1 MSDKPLTRS
10 QAYERA
16 FNKARGRYPAVPN
29 VPVSKRNFK
38 PRPESQK
45 EISRDQ
51 QQPYELANLTN
62 PNVVDNKN
70 QRATNIDFNRSHK
83 ISARG
88 DKTKSFSIGIQD
100 LDEAVFYYFNNVIK
114 PFVYQNNQR
123 LQVPV
128 IYASPER
135 WKSYQKDG
143 YYRDKGGKIMLPII
157 YLSRNSL
164 TKDRSVTAKVDANQP
179 HLYASLKQ
187 GYNSINGYS
196 NFNVLNN
203 RRPVIK
209 SQAIVV
215 PDFVT
220 LDYSVNIQT
229 YYMEQL
235 NKIVE
240 AVEYASDAY
249 WGDPERFKFRAFV
262 DTISTATELTIGQER
277 LVKGSFD
284 LRLRGHIIPETL
296 QKDLKATKRFN
307 SKAKVS
313 IGAEVVGDLNN
324 LNT

>member
-1 MSDKPLTRS
+1 MADKPLTRS

-16 FNKARGRYPAVPN
+16 FRNAQGRYAAVPN

-38 PRPESQK
+38 PRPESQE
-45 EISRDQ
+45 EISRGQ
-51 QQPYELANLTN
+51 QESYELANLTN
-62 PNVVDNKN
+62 PNEIANAN
-70 QRATNIDFNRSHK
+70 QKATNIDFNRSTK
-83 ISARG
+83 LSARG
-88 DKTKSFSIGIQD
+88 DKSKSFSIGVQD
-100 LDEAVFYYFNNVIK
+100 IDEAVFYYFNNVIQ
-114 PFVYQNNQR
+114 PFVYQNGQR
-123 LQVPV
+123 IQVPV

-157 YLSRNSL
+157 YISRNSIA
-164 TKDRSVTAKVDANQP
+164 KDRSVTAKVDSNSP
-179 HLYASLKQ
+179 HLYASLKK

-203 RRPVIK
+203 RRPVIQ
-209 SQAIVV
+209 SQAVVV

-220 LDYSVNIQT
+220 LEYSCNIQT

-249 WGDPERFKFRAFV
+249 WGDPERFKFRAFI
-262 DTISTATELTIGQER
+262 DTISTATELTVGQER

-284 LRLRGHIIPETL
+284 IRLRGHIIPETL
-296 QKDLKATKRFN
+296 QKDLKAAKRFN
-307 SKAKVS
+307 SKAKISIASETVS
-313 IGAEVVGDLNN
+313 DLSN